1 MQEIFQ
7 DAVQNHY
14 LSFGYASPMIFLDK
28 EFWTEEMPVYRL
40 MQHLI
45 DKGKYNNLLLHITDS
60 IDEISMIINE
70 FRKKQ

>member
-14 LSFGYASPMIFLDK
+14 LSFGYASPMVFLDSK
-28 EFWTEEMPVYRL
+28 FWTEEMPVYRL

-45 DKGKYNNLLLHITDS
+45 EKGRYNNLLLSITDS
-60 IDEISMIINE
+60 VDEIVDIIEE
-70 FRKKQ
+70 FRMN